1 MIDPAPTPAKSAPAA
16 GARDAAGDFCAVFA
30 LAADGRITAANA
42 SAQTFWQTGDG
53 EMIGEAFVSLFAFE
67 VVSAEPDFL
76 QTQWD
81 VVLAGALEKTINLA
95 AQPREGA
102 PQAVRV
108 RIEATRGTAGGVYF
122 ATVRL
127 PLTRSAEPDDIVA
140 GARALDDSG
149 AVGFFE
155 LDWTASRARFS
166 PAWHKGLGYAA
177 GEIPETPAVWAALI
191 HPEDS
196 AASPGHASRRA
207 RPGPRPFTGEFR
219 LRHQRGHWVWVH
231 CAGVQSVAESG
242 ALEKFVGVQFDIT
255 DRRELEDALAAND
268 ARLQDLSGNGPLAAC
283 ELDFAHGVF
292 WFSPAWEKLLG
303 YAEGELAPEAASF
316 ASALV
321 ASEPSEDGLPP
332 DEAADGAAAWLL
344 ARAPGESAF
353 IEAIHLRAKDGRAV
367 PVIFGA
373 HRTLSRKRELLR
385 AVAFACPL
393 PAGTREAGALP
404 AALTHEALTA
414 VGEGVIVCDARGK
427 ILFANPNAA
436 RLLGADL
443 VSLAGRPVSE
453 VLRLV
458 HRDTGRPGDD
468 PVERALNADRPPA
481 LNAEHALAPA
491 SAGARATP
499 IVWTARA
506 AHDATGRA
514 LGVAIVFRNP
524 DEMSLTPDER
534 VRANRFESLG
544 HQAGAIAHDFNNL
557 LTTILGAVSLAKDN
571 RDYSA
576 LGDAEQA
583 IDNAKGLTKQLLTFA
598 KGGSTVQ
605 TVCAPKALLD
615 DALKIAAAGSA
626 AEITLHV
633 AEGIDPVLVDRAQ
646 LLQVFQNL
654 VINALQAMPPPPHQP
669 RLDLRAR
676 SLALADQQVP
686 GLAAGGYVEF
696 EIRDNGSGI
705 APHHLAKIFDP
716 FFTTKKHGT
725 GLGLAT
731 VLAIVRRHGGQIG
744 LDSQVGVGTA
754 FTVYLPRATDPVET
768 AARSAPSLRFGTG
781 RILLMDDDPKI
792 SELTAAMLG
801 SLDYK
806 YDLARNGTEAI
817 ALYQRYLNIGRPYD
831 AVILDLTVIGGM
843 GGEECFNALRKL
855 DPEVR
860 AIVASGYDHDDYVRK
875 FMEQGFCGYLTKP
888 YRVADLGKI
897 LKTVL
902 GGN

>member
-1 MIDPAPTPAKSAPAA
+1 M
-16 GARDAAGDFCAVFA
+16 
-30 LAADGRITAANA
+30 
-42 SAQTFWQTGDG
+42 
-53 EMIGEAFVSLFAFE
+53 
-67 VVSAEPDFL
+67 
-76 QTQWD
+76 
-81 VVLAGALEKTINLA
+81 
-95 AQPREGA
+95 
-102 PQAVRV
+102 
-108 RIEATRGTAGGVYF
+108 
-122 ATVRL
+122 
-127 PLTRSAEPDDIVA
+127 
-140 GARALDDSG
+140 
-149 AVGFFE
+149 
-155 LDWTASRARFS
+155 
-166 PAWHKGLGYAA
+166 
-177 GEIPETPAVWAALI
+177 
-191 HPEDS
+191 
-196 AASPGHASRRA
+196 
-207 RPGPRPFTGEFR
+207 
-219 LRHQRGHWVWVH
+219 WVH
-231 CAGVQSVAESG
+231 CAGVQTVAESG
-242 ALEKFVGVQFDIT
+242 EVERFTGVHFDIT

-283 ELDFAHGVF
+283 ELDFAHGAF

-316 ASALV
+316 TAALGSSQPGGD
-321 ASEPSEDGLPP
+321 APPP
-332 DEAADGAAAWLL
+332 DDAPNAAAAWLL

-353 IEAIHLRAKDGRAV
+353 LEAVHLRAKDGRAV

-404 AALTHEALTA
+404 AALAHEAFAAL
-414 VGEGVIVCDARGK
+414 GEGVIVSDARGR
-427 ILFANPNAA
+427 ILLANAAAA
-436 RLLGADL
+436 RLLGAEAA
-443 VSLAGRPVSE
+443 SLPGRPVGE
-453 VLRLV
+453 MLQLV
-458 HRDTGRPGDD
+458 HRETGRPADD

-481 LNAEHALAPA
+481 LSAEHALAPA
-491 SAGARATP
+491 AAGARPTP

-506 AHDATGRA
+506 AHDGTGRA

-544 HQAGAIAHDFNNL
+544 LQAGAIAHDFNNL
-557 LTTILGAVSLAKDN
+557 LTTILGAVSLARDN

-583 IDNAKGLTKQLLTFA
+583 IDAAKGLTRQLLTFA

-615 DALKIAAAGSA
+615 DALKMAAAASP

-633 AEGIDPVLVDRAQ
+633 AEGADPVLVDRAQ
-646 LLQVFQNL
+646 LLQVLQNL
-654 VINALQAMPPPPHQP
+654 VINALQAMPPPPHRP
-669 RLDLRAR
+669 RLGLSAR
-676 SLALADQQVP
+676 GVALADQQVP

-705 APHHLAKIFDP
+705 APQHLAKIFDP

-754 FTVYLPRATDPVET
+754 FTVYLPRATDPVAT
-768 AARSAPSLRFGTG
+768 AARQAPSLRFGTG

-792 SELTAAMLG
+792 SELTSAMLA

-806 YDLARNGTEAI
+806 YDLTRNGAEAI

-843 GGEECFNALRKL
+843 GGEECFATLKKL

-875 FMEQGFCGYLTKP
+875 FLDQGFCGYLAKP

-902 GGN
+902 GSG